1 MGQIMILRTAGLVIA
16 VALIVAPHLR
26 AQPKKVEVRSRVA
39 GIVKSIHVRA
49 GDTVKKGDVI
59 VQLDSRPQ
67 TAAFEVSKAQLA
79 VAEAAV
85 QLADANFQR
94 AERLQKQN
102 VISREEVEAAALK
115 LQIARAKKEEQRAVQ
130 IRDAALLD
138 AMQIRAPFDGKVER
152 PLVNV
157 GDMVKANESVAIV
170 ITRAQPQKTPD
181 DVRKLQA
188 ERLTALGELA
198 ELTAREYQKGSKNV
212 AWKSVLQ
219 TRRDLADAELELS
232 ETPAQRLDILRKLVA
247 ATTDMKKQA
256 EARFQAARG
265 SEADVVE
272 AQIILLEARIRLARE
287 EANSKN

>member
-39 GIVKSIHVRA
+39 GIVKSIDVHA

-256 EARFQAARG
+256 EARFQAGRG
-265 SEADVVE
+265 SATDVVE

>member
-1 MGQIMILRTAGLVIA
+1 MILRTAGLVIA

-26 AQPKKVEVRSRVA
+26 AQSKKVEVRSRVA
-39 GIVKSIHVRA
+39 GIVKSIDVRA

-256 EARFQAARG
+256 EARFQAGRG
-265 SEADVVE
+265 SATDVVE